1 MNIIFELNKIELKKL
16 LEGKIITE
24 EYQDENSYFKRT
36 SYYDSNYGCIITSG
50 VRILK
55 DKISTTFT
63 SFHDKNG
70 NCIPAGRFL
79 S

>member
-1 MNIIFELNKIELKKL
+1 MNRMKKL
-16 LEGKIITE
+16 LFGLCL
-24 EYQDENSYFKRT
+24 NT

-70 NCIPAGRFL
+70 NYIPAGRFL